1 MTGQQRLN
9 AFYIGFYGTYAYKL
23 DDRRWSRRDNEE
35 ILPRR
40 ELYLDLKQERSPEE
54 DDALMKYDFRFLTKE
69 EHRNLTNP
77 SAESDKSHWFHVREV
92 LKFEKVD
99 GDSTVHEVVKP
110 YLHKVGLPE
119 NGFAEATL
127 SQLYDVI
134 RSQELIH
141 YFKETSQQIDHV
153 LDIFIR
159 TNSGGTKLEF
169 SDLLTSITVAHWE
182 GDFRKDLDE
191 LTQKIREEGV
201 GFEIDRNWI
210 LKASLMLTD
219 AEVEF
224 KVQNFKKEQVEKI
237 QKEWADVRECIK
249 ATFRFLHKLGIHQEA
264 LTSKYAILPICYYL
278 YKKEGL
284 YHSINEPNKHS
295 KERKKIGR
303 WLCMTLLRRVFSRRP
318 DPTLKSIREVLKANI
333 ENALFPLEN
342 IIERYKNT
350 TKYLHFEED
359 HVEELL
365 DIRHG
370 DNRGRPLLHLLFP
383 EINSTTVEWHID
395 HLHPQS
401 DFDQKKLEQHDFLK
415 EDPELRAFYKEHWN
429 LIANLHLLDK
439 SQNLSKRAK
448 PLAEWIKNPS
458 VTLDAQKLLVDDGD
472 LEFKDFKQFYEK
484 RRANLKKRL
493 EGLIFKSDRI

>member
-1 MTGQQRLN
+1 M
-9 AFYIGFYGTYAYKL
+9 
-23 DDRRWSRRDNEE
+23 DPEDN
-35 ILPRR
+35 
-40 ELYLDLKQERSPEE
+40 
-54 DDALMKYDFRFLTKE
+54 DAQMKYNFRFLTEKE
-69 EHRNLTNP
+69 CQDLISS
-77 SAESDKSHWFHVREV
+77 SAESEKPHWFCLHEV
-92 LKFEKVD
+92 LGEKVD

-370 DNRGRPLLHLLFP
+370 DNRCRPLLHLLFP
-383 EINSTTVEWHID
+383 EIDPSKELHID
-395 HLHPQS
+395 HLHPS
-401 DFDQKKLEQHDFLK
+401 SAFRPEELEQHNLLK
-415 EDPELRAFYKEHWN
+415 EDPELMNFFSEGNRQN
-429 LIANLHLLDK
+429 LIPNLHLLEGSWNSSK
-439 SQNLSKRAK
+439 SDK
-448 PLAEWIKNPS
+448 PLAEWIKADG
-458 VTLDAQKLLVDDGD
+458 VYLRAQDLLVDEGD

-484 RRANLKKRL
+484 RRENLKIKL
-493 EGLIFKSDRI
+493 EELIFKSDRI

>member
-9 AFYIGFYGTYAYKL
+9 AFYIGLHGTYEYKKPYKKWGAEYKPEKFL
-23 DDRRWSRRDNEE
+23 KTK
-35 ILPRR
+35 
-40 ELYLDLKQERSPEE
+40 LYLDLNNHLDPE
-54 DDALMKYDFRFLTKE
+54 DNDAQMKYNFRFLTEKE
-69 EHRNLTNP
+69 CQDLISS
-77 SAESDKSHWFHVREV
+77 SAESEKPHWFCLHEV
-92 LKFEKVD
+92 LGEKVD
-99 GDSTVHEVVKP
+99 GDGAVHEVVKS
-110 YLHKVGLPE
+110 YLQKAGLPE
-119 NGFAEATL
+119 KKVAEETL
-127 SQLYDVI
+127 SLLYKVI

-141 YFKETSQQIDHV
+141 YSKETCQEIDPI
-153 LDIFIR
+153 LSAFIR
-159 TNSGGTKLEF
+159 TNSSGTKLEF
-169 SDLLTSITVAHWE
+169 SDLLTSIAVEHWV
-182 GDFRKDLDE
+182 GDFRTELAGLTKD
-191 LTQKIREEGV
+191 IREEGV
-201 GFEIDRNWI
+201 GFEVNRNWI

-249 ATFRFLHKLGIHQEA
+249 ATFRFLHELGIHQEA

-370 DNRGRPLLHLLFP
+370 DNRCRPLLHLLFP
-383 EINSTTVEWHID
+383 EIDPSKEWHVD

-401 DFDQKKLEQHDFLK
+401 AFTPKKLEKHDFLSA
-415 EDPELRAFYKEHWN
+415 DPELMNFYKEHWN
-429 LIANLHLLDK
+429 SIPNLHLLEG
-439 SQNLSKRAK
+439 SWNLSKK
-448 PLAEWIKNPS
+448 DKTLAEWIKADG
-458 VTLDAQKLLVDDGD
+458 VYLDAQKLLVDDGD
-472 LEFKDFKQFYEK
+472 LEFKNFKQFYEK